1 MENKSFYFKWL
12 GLKGFRKKYLLK
24 EFPVTYDLSESFEQK
39 IQVYTRNLLLL
50 TLEKKDQGI
59 TKEKVE
65 EIKIKCGLEQQ
76 QKYVDRIQAILMFLD
91 FIKKEPS
98 PTSQTTSQIFV
109 LQNYQLFK
117 INSLYTNEA
126 LLIDENYVDK
136 MHLSFN
142 ENILSKQNEWSN
154 EININEFETIN
165 VNNGNRL

>member
-1 MENKSFYFKWL
+1 
-12 GLKGFRKKYLLK
+12 
-24 EFPVTYDLSESFEQK
+24 
-39 IQVYTRNLLLL
+39 
-50 TLEKKDQGI
+50 
-59 TKEKVE
+59 
-65 EIKIKCGLEQQ
+65 
-76 QKYVDRIQAILMFLD
+76 MFLD

-154 EININEFETIN
+154 EININEVETIN